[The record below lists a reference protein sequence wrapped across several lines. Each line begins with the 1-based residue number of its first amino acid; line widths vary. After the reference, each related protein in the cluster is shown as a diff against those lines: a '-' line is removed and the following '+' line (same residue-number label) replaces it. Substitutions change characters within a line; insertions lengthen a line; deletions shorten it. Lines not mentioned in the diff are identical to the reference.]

1 MRPSWGT
8 AWLCLLSRVALL
20 WVLLCCNLVYTLW
33 RWLVVNRYTLFPKQ
47 EKRPFQAK
55 PGQHFRL
62 GEPCRPGSF
71 NFPGKAKQ
79 KEGSPA
85 PGQSQRW
92 LLAKGYGFTP
102 ASEPAGQSSR
112 RHKHP
117 QKGRLAGAFMP
128 SRHQGLAPG
137 LSKTP
142 KHPQAARA
150 LAQEPSPTS
159 FRQLVTGVL

>member
-1 MRPSWGT
+1 MPPSWGT

-20 WVLLCCNLVYTLW
+20 WVLLCCNLVYILW

-55 PGQHFRL
+55 PGRHFRL
-62 GEPCRPGSF
+62 GEPCRPESF
-71 NFPGKAKQ
+71 NFQGKAKQ

-85 PGQSQRW
+85 PGQSQRR

-128 SRHQGLAPG
+128 SRLQGIAPG

-142 KHPQAARA
+142 THPQAARA

-159 FRQLVTGVL
+159 FRQLVTWVL